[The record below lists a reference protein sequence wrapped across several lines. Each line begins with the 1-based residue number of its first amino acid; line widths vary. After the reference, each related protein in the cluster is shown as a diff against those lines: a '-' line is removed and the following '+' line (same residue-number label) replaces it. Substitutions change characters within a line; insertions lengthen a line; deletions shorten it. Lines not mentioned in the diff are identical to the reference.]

1 MKPNWNWKAL
11 TWIAVLSTFY
21 LGCRLVADD
30 AADLH
35 PLPPPAVSA
44 GKPLM
49 QALKERQT
57 RREFRPDLLTDQ
69 QTGDLLWAAFGVN
82 RPAIDHRTAP
92 SAKNAQEID
101 VYVARADGLFLYEA
115 KAHSLR
121 KVADQD
127 LRLLTSGQD
136 FAKTAPLALIYVAD
150 YSRFKD
156 TPPADARLYAT
167 FDAGCICQNV
177 YLFCASEGLAT
188 VVHDLNR
195 DPLAQAMNLRE
206 SQHIVM
212 AQAVGLPQ

>member
-1 MKPNWNWKAL
+1 MKPTWKWRAL
-11 TWIAVLSTFY
+11 SWIAVLSTFAP
-21 LGCRLVADD
+21 GCRVVADD
-30 AADLH
+30 AAVLR

-49 QALKERQT
+49 QALAERQT
-57 RREFRPDLLTDQ
+57 RREFKPDPLTDQ

-101 VYVARADGLFLYEA
+101 VYVARADGLFLYAA

-150 YSRFKD
+150 YVRFKD

-195 DPLAQAMNLRE
+195 EPLAQAMNLRE
-206 SQHIVM
+206 SQHVVM

>member
-1 MKPNWNWKAL
+1 MNLSWNWPGLARIAALSAL
-11 TWIAVLSTFY
+11 TACGSV
-21 LGCRLVADD
+21 VAED
-30 AADLH
+30 ALEMA

-57 RREFRPDLLTDQ
+57 RRDFRPDPLTQQ
-69 QTGDLLWAAFGVN
+69 QTADLLWAAFGVN

-92 SAKNAQEID
+92 SAKNSQEID
-101 VYVARADGLFLYEA
+101 VYLARADGLFLYEA
-115 KAHSLR
+115 QPHRLHKIST
-121 KVADQD
+121 QD
-127 LRLLTSGQD
+127 LRLLTSAQD
-136 FAKTAPLALIYVAD
+136 FAKIAPLALIYVAD
-150 YSRFKD
+150 YTRMKD
-156 TPPADARLYAT
+156 TSPDDARLYAA

-195 DPLAQAMNLRE
+195 EPLAKAMNLRE
-206 SQHIVM
+206 GQHVVM

>member
-1 MKPNWNWKAL
+1 MKPFWNWSAL
-11 TWIAVLSTFY
+11 TRIAA
-21 LGCRLVADD
+21 LGTLTVCALVVAED
-30 AADLH
+30 AADVH

-57 RREFRPDLLTDQ
+57 RRDFKPDPLTDQ
-69 QTGDLLWAAFGVN
+69 QTADLLWAAFGVN

-92 SAKNAQEID
+92 SAKNSQEID

-121 KVADQD
+121 QVSTAD

-136 FAKTAPLALIYVAD
+136 FAKIAPLALIYVAD
-150 YSRFKD
+150 YTRMKD
-156 TPPADARLYAT
+156 TSPDDARLYSA

-195 DPLAQAMNLRE
+195 EPLARAMNLRAG
-206 SQHIVM
+206 QHVVM

>member
-1 MKPNWNWKAL
+1 MKPFLNWRAL
-11 TWIAVLSTFY
+11 SWIAVLSTIAP
-21 LGCRLVADD
+21 GWRVVADE
-30 AADLH
+30 AAHLR

-57 RREFRPDLLTDQ
+57 RRDFKPDALTDQ

-115 KAHSLR
+115 RSHSLR
-121 KVADQD
+121 QVSTAD
-127 LRLLTSGQD
+127 LRGLTSGQD

-156 TPPADARLYAT
+156 TQPADARLYAS

-177 YLFCASEGLAT
+177 YLFCASEGFAT
-188 VVHDLNR
+188 VVHDLSR
-195 DPLAQAMNLRE
+195 EPLAKAMNLRE
-206 SQHIVM
+206 GQHIVM
-212 AQAVGLPQ
+212 AQAVGLAQ